1 MFARKRRTSSG
12 DKGICYGDSEQ
23 VKTEKPPSIH
33 TLDPDPLTIKSG
45 SPIPK
50 KLPQIFDIEPA
61 GKSLYHHMRFGNI
74 FLFHTSISHVLLYST
89 FFYKNIGTSTPIQNP
104 RVNTQSA
111 GPSDAVGGFR

>member
-12 DKGICYGDSEQ
+12 DKGICYGDSEH

-61 GKSLYHHMRFGNI
+61 GKSLYHHMIRFPRKLCI
-74 FLFHTSISHVLLYST
+74 LSILHFLLYST
-89 FFYKNIGTSTPIQNP
+89 CFYENIGTSTPIQNP
-104 RVNTQSA
+104 RVNTPLA
-111 GPSDAVGGFR
+111 GPSNATDGFR

>member
-12 DKGICYGDSEQ
+12 DKGICYGDSEH

-74 FLFHTSISHVLLYST
+74 FFSYIYITRPIIFHIHLKIL
-89 FFYKNIGTSTPIQNP
+89 GTSTPIQNP
-104 RVNTQSA
+104 RVNTQLA
-111 GPSDAVGGFR
+111 GPSEAAGGFR

>member
-1 MFARKRRTSSG
+1 MKHYHFVHLFIFSKSNIGPPRAEGLFARKRRTSSG
-12 DKGICYGDSEQ
+12 DKGICYGDSDH

-61 GKSLYHHMRFGNI
+61 GKSLYHRMRFANI
-74 FLFHTSISHVLLYST
+74 FFFIYLYHTPYYVSHS
-89 FFYKNIGTSTPIQNP
+89 FIKS
-104 RVNTQSA
+104 
-111 GPSDAVGGFR
+111 

>member
-12 DKGICYGDSEQ
+12 DKGICYGDSEH

-61 GKSLYHHMRFGNI
+61 GKSLYHRWRLLNVFFLYIYTTRPII
-74 FLFHTSISHVLLYST
+74 FHILL
-89 FFYKNIGTSTPIQNP
+89 
-104 RVNTQSA
+104 
-111 GPSDAVGGFR
+111 